1 MADSISLTPSDIV
14 GAIQRGLTELHTYL
28 QQPPASIDVG
38 ACVTHLGQMIERLET
53 LAEMQGVLR
62 QHQAAANGNGAETR
76 TN

>member
-28 QQPPASIDVG
+28 QQPPASIEVG

-53 LAEMQGVLR
+53 LAEMQGALR
-62 QHQAAANGNGAETR
+62 QHQAANGAETR